1 MRKGV
6 ALFSSFFLFSVLAPS
21 ISLAEVKK
29 EETSNATKQET
40 PKTEKKEKKKKRK
53 EEKLVAKNF

>member
-1 MRKGV
+1 LKKGV
-6 ALFSSFFLFSVLAPS
+6 ALFSSFFVFSVLAPS

-40 PKTEKKEKKKKRK
+40 PKTEKKEKKEKKKRR
-53 EEKLVAKNF
+53 EIGC

>member
-40 PKTEKKEKKKKRK
+40 PKTEKKEKKEKKKRR
-53 EEKLVAKNF
+53 EIGC

>member
-40 PKTEKKEKKKKRK
+40 PKTEKKEKKKRR
-53 EEKLVAKNF
+53 EIGC